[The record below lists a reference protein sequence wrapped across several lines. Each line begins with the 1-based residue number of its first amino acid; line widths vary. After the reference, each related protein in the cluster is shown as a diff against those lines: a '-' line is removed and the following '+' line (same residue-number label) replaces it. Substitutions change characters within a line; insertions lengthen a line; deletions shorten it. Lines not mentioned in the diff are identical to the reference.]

1 MLYKVYSFLSATN
14 QPNILGKQNVNLS
27 PTCNINLMHILVFFF
42 FLIGRCCTTRCWVE
56 GRLMNNFFFRV
67 FTVPYFSM
75 RS

>member
-42 FLIGRCCTTRCWVE
+42 F
-56 GRLMNNFFFRV
+56 
-67 FTVPYFSM
+67 
-75 RS
+75 